1 MTGYMVNNH
10 GLLMGLLM
18 INGGKMGL
26 SMVIWLV
33 VWNMFVHSVGN
44 VIIPT
49 DGLFFFQRG
58 RYTTNQM
65 Q

>member
-1 MTGYMVNNH
+1 
-10 GLLMGLLM
+10 MGLLM

-58 RYTTNQM
+58 RYTTHQM